1 MAYIREDKKA
11 HQKVDDPVANAR
23 FVKAMQKAMQS
34 DKYI

>member
-1 MAYIREDKKA
+1 MAYIREDKKGQA
-11 HQKVDDPVANAR
+11 RVEDAEANAR